1 MSFVKKGGTRLYIEV
16 YLNTL
21 LSLREN
27 FSVKLITGFRGTG
40 KLELLKNF
48 IEYLKSKEISE
59 DQIIFINFEETNT
72 FMDFQQLYLH
82 VNKKIANLDYAYL
95 IFYGIQQID
104 GWEKAVN
111 AFFLGASVEIYIAD
125 SNEKILLEKLVPL
138 LPDNFDIIR
147 MYPLSFSEFVQSSG
161 TNITNLFE
169 KYLKFGGLPCIFKY
183 FDDDKISRQ
192 LLKGVLYESL
202 LKDVIIKYSVRNSR
216 LFQIMLNFLA
226 INTGNSI
233 KKNRLKK
240 YFDDINRPI
249 TPFTAENYLNIISDA
264 GFFYKISRYD
274 VQNDILINGGE
285 YFYCADNGI
294 CNALSRFGAFNE
306 TAMIKNVVCLELL
319 RRGYEVYC
327 ARIGTMTADFF
338 AVSDKNRICIQVLP
352 VENPKLAGKLLKVLR
367 KLPDDVKKILIS
379 KEPIKIKGDI
389 KNLTTTDFLLHD
401 NY

>member
-1 MSFVKKGGTRLYIEV
+1 MSIEM

-21 LSLREN
+21 LNLREN
-27 FSVKLITGFRGTG
+27 FSVKLIAGFRGTG
-40 KLELLKNF
+40 KFELLKNF
-48 IEYLKSKEISE
+48 ISHLKSEKISE
-59 DQIIFINFEETNT
+59 NQIIFINFEENDT

-82 VNKKIANLDYAYL
+82 VNEKIAGLDYAYL

-138 LPDNFDIIR
+138 LPDNFDIMR
-147 MYPLSFSEFVQSSG
+147 MYPRSFSEFVQSSDK
-161 TNITNLFE
+161 NITNLFE
-169 KYLKFGGLPCIFKY
+169 KYLKFGGLLCVSEHFG
-183 FDDDKISRQ
+183 DDKIPRQ
-192 LLKGVLYESL
+192 LLKGILYESL
-202 LKDVIIKYSVRNSR
+202 LKDVTIKYSVRNSR

-233 KKNRLKK
+233 KKNHLKK

-249 TPFTAENYLNIISDA
+249 TPFTTENYLNIIIEA

-274 VQNDILINGGE
+274 VQNDIVINGGE
-285 YFYCADNGI
+285 YFYCADTGI
-294 CNALSRFGAFNE
+294 CNALLNFDAFNE
-306 TAMIKNVVCLELL
+306 TAMIKNVICLELL

-338 AVSDKNRICIQVLP
+338 AVSDKNKICIQVLP
-352 VENPKLAGKLLKVLR
+352 VENSKLAGKLLKVLR

-379 KEPIKIKGDI
+379 KEPIKIKSDI